1 MVQRGKQG
9 NNKRNRGAREKNRRI
24 GCRNVLSRV
33 TVGVDAV
40 SGVSQSHIHIT
51 ITRHARRTV
60 ESEKLPRVA
69 LNFVLWSMHE
79 IENCGRAVHTSIVHS
94 DEGVVICDAARGGL
108 ATRNRLESS
117 LLLE

>member
-51 ITRHARRTV
+51 ITRHAADGRVGETAPRR
-60 ESEKLPRVA
+60 SQLRV
-69 LNFVLWSMHE
+69 
-79 IENCGRAVHTSIVHS
+79 
-94 DEGVVICDAARGGL
+94 VVDA
-108 ATRNRLESS
+108 
-117 LLLE
+117 